1 MKIDFRDVRGGT
13 LDFKAQL
20 WYIKYSRHGCYNRR
34 GDDTMNFLCSCCKS
48 RVTNDDR
55 NRHLIEGAGIH
66 NIGYH
71 LAWVEC
77 AKEELCLPPD
87 RRKWRLTNQVPMI
100 GERRILKVTAPFDE
114 EIGDTFTTV
123 FEPWQMFL
131 NGWDSAESPDDI
143 GKACAV
149 LCRFEEVLCLDDFSA
164 VISVTVLKTVPFDQL
179 YKVISETVTDE
190 RFFEGFGGGQE
201 VFTEYEDEHLLYR
214 TWTAQGDVS
223 QMQLIYTDDKGIR
236 HELLTSWNAMHDDFY
251 YFGNKV
257 NMPLEGEIS
266 EETSKYRF
274 FLNGEADNR
283 EESEARIAYLEQ
295 KYGIVFPDIL
305 KDLYSRT
312 DCSGLRGCYIE
323 NDSIDCE
330 VYDLVTL
337 ENEVRGFEQLVDEI
351 YRAEPLCRHIP
362 DDWFPLAED
371 EDGDHFFW
379 SSKTH
384 QVYYASQDEPEN
396 KILIAD
402 SIEEFIDML
411 NESVDMLPPEPV
423 HSVVEANGCEWDI
436 TEQWDNCL
444 IDRCVNKNSLKEV
457 TVPSEF
463 NGKPVVAISDNAFSN
478 DPVSLCRV
486 IETLIMPDTIRHI
499 GSFFF
504 KSCIY
509 LRHIKMPAGLE
520 SLGNEAFRGASGLE
534 TLAIGDNCVSIGTL
548 FCADAISLRT
558 ASIGAGIRTIGDY
571 AFYNTP
577 AMVGFRCNGE
587 LRSLGHGS
595 FWMNKWADS
604 QLFRPGAEILRFGR
618 NNSLLYRYVKQDPPM
633 RLYFDDT
640 IRYVF
645 DHAFGGD
652 AWNSGSGITD
662 IYLPGA
668 DTVGLQSF
676 KKVPYATVHFSA
688 SRMKVSYGPDY
699 EYTIASLCVPAKVVF
714 DLP

>member
-1 MKIDFRDVRGGT
+1 
-13 LDFKAQL
+13 
-20 WYIKYSRHGCYNRR
+20 
-34 GDDTMNFLCSCCKS
+34 MNFLCSCCKRRITS
-48 RVTNDDR
+48 DKQK
-55 NRHLIEGAGIH
+55 RHLIEGAGIH
-66 NIGYH
+66 NIGYR
-71 LAWVEC
+71 LAWMEC

-87 RRKWRLTNQVPMI
+87 KRKWVHTDQVPMI

-114 EIGDTFTTV
+114 DIGDTFTTV

-131 NGWDSAESPDDI
+131 NGWDSAESPEDI

-149 LCRFEEVLCLDDFSA
+149 LCRFDEVLCADDHSA
-164 VISVTVLKTVPFDQL
+164 VISVTVMNTIPLDQL
-179 YKVISETVTDE
+179 YKVIPETVTED

-201 VFTEYEDEHLLYR
+201 VRTEYEDEHLLYR

-223 QMQLIYTDDKGIR
+223 QIQLIYTDEKGKR
-236 HELLTSWNAMHDDFY
+236 HEVLTSWSAMHDDFY
-251 YFGNKV
+251 YFGNIINKSF
-257 NMPLEGEIS
+257 EAERA

-274 FLNGEADNR
+274 LLNGETDNR
-283 EESEARIAYLEQ
+283 EKSETRIAYLEQ
-295 KYGIVFPDIL
+295 KYGVVFPDIL
-305 KDLYSRT
+305 KDLYSKT
-312 DCSGLRGCYIE
+312 DCSGMRSCYIE
-323 NDSIDCE
+323 IDHNDYYDFE
-330 VYDLVTL
+330 VYALVTL
-337 ENEVRGFEQLVDEI
+337 EDEYGGFEWLVDNI
-351 YRAEPLCRHIP
+351 YRAEPMNRYIP
-362 DDWFPLAED
+362 ADWFPLAED
-371 EDGDHFFW
+371 EDGEQFFW

-384 QVYYASQDEPEN
+384 QVYYVSSEGPED
-396 KILIAD
+396 KILVAD

-411 NESVDMLPPEPV
+411 NDSVDMLPPEPV
-423 HSVVEANGCEWDI
+423 HSVVEANGCRWDI
-436 TEQWDNCL
+436 TEQWDSCV
-444 IDRCVNKNSLKEV
+444 IERCVNNNSLKEV
-457 TVPSEF
+457 TVPSEL

-486 IETLIMPDTIRHI
+486 IETLIMPDTIRRI

-504 KSCIY
+504 KGCIY
-509 LRHIKMPAGLE
+509 LRHIKMPAELE
-520 SLGNEAFRGASGLE
+520 SIGNEAFRGASGLE
-534 TLAIGDNCVSIGTL
+534 TIAIGDKCVSIGTL

-558 ASIGAGIRTIGDY
+558 ASIGAGIRSIGDY

-604 QLFRPGAEILRFGR
+604 QLFRPDAVMLRFGR
-618 NNSLLYRYVKQDPPM
+618 NNSLLYRYVRHDPPT

-652 AWNSGSGITD
+652 AWNSGNGIKD
-662 IYLPGA
+662 IYFPGA

-688 SRMKVSYGPDY
+688 SRMEASYGPDY
-699 EYTIASLCVPAKVVF
+699 AYTIASICVPAKVVF